1 MGHQYAPA
9 VEPGG
14 RTITRRWPD
23 TDEQRRIVC
32 APRDDLVADVLVT
45 GVTDGDEALD
55 EGAPPPEAAVEN
67 PLTFVQEDGPFTNYE
82 RTVARDGSDLV
93 ETTRYRLVLP
103 WFGWLFAR
111 PVHRVLTRRGSYQ
124 EWWAPPDRLDV
135 TQVLVIGLMA
145 AASMS
150 AAFVNT
156 LFTQTVNF
164 AADEFGVSDTGIGVA
179 GSVVRAGI
187 VFALPAAVLADR
199 IGRRRVMIVLAWLG
213 PGLSVLGAVAPSF
226 PVLVATQTLARP
238 AGIAL
243 AFLVGVV
250 VTEEMPRNSRAYA
263 VSVLAMASGFGAGIA
278 VMSLRFADI
287 GASGWRYVYVIA
299 AVWCLVAVDL
309 TRRLPETRRFAATR
323 PVVAQPT
330 SAGASGDSPA
340 DASRQQA
347 VRRSRPRLNRRR
359 LLLLSVVAIAGN
371 VFVSPA
377 SFFQNRYLTDVRDF
391 SGGLIGVFSI
401 AVGTP
406 AALGLI
412 IGGRIADTRGR
423 RLLIAV
429 TLPLGTA
436 AIVMAFGVGG
446 PLLWILSLVGG
457 LLSSAAYPA
466 LAVYRGE
473 LFPTGNRGKASGLV
487 TAAALLGGI
496 VGLLTTGALLD
507 AGWSYLSIMASLA
520 IGQLVVAVLVL
531 VAYPE
536 TAHHELEDLNPED
549 APIDLHENPTAAPP
563 PDTPADR

>member
-14 RTITRRWPD
+14 RTIIRRWPD
-23 TDEQRRIVC
+23 TDERRRTIVS
-32 APRDDLVADVLVT
+32 PRDDLVADVLVSDVAEAPV
-45 GVTDGDEALD
+45 GAGDRAD
-55 EGAPPPEAAVEN
+55 PAADRPELSAR
-67 PLTFVQEDGPFTNYE
+67 FVQRDGPFTAYE
-82 RTVARDGSDLV
+82 RTVTQDGAELV

-111 PVHRVLTRRGSYQ
+111 PVRRVLGRRGSYD
-124 EWWAPPDRLDV
+124 EWWAPPDRLDA

-164 AADEFGVSDTGIGVA
+164 AADEFGVSDTGIGIGGA
-179 GSVVRAGI
+179 IVRAGI
-187 VFALPAAVLADR
+187 VVALPAAVLADR

-213 PGLSVLGAVAPSF
+213 PGLSVLGALAPTF

-250 VTEEMPRNSRAYA
+250 ITEEMPRNSRAYA

-278 VMSLRFADI
+278 VMSLRFADF
-287 GASGWRYVYVIA
+287 GVTGWRWVYVVA
-299 AVWCLVAVDL
+299 AGWCVVALDL
-309 TRRLPETRRFAATR
+309 TRRLPETRRFAAVVPLAVT
-323 PVVAQPT
+323 PVG
-330 SAGASGDSPA
+330 SRGAA
-340 DASRQQA
+340 R
-347 VRRSRPRLNRRR
+347 RRSSPRLNRRR
-359 LLLLSVVAIAGN
+359 LLLLSSVAVAGN
-371 VFVSPA
+371 VFISPA
-377 SFFQNRYLTDVRDF
+377 SFFQNRYLADVRDF
-391 SGGLIGVFSI
+391 SGGLIGLFSI

-412 IGGRIADTRGR
+412 IGGRVADTRGR
-423 RLLIAV
+423 RWLIAV

-436 AIVMAFGVGG
+436 ALVGAFGVGG
-446 PLLWILSLVGG
+446 PLLWLLSLVGG

-496 VGLLTTGALLD
+496 AGLLVTGAALD
-507 AGWSYLSIMASLA
+507 AGWSYLSIMGTLA
-520 IGQLVVAVLVL
+520 IGQLVVAVVVL

-549 APIDLHENPTAAPP
+549 VPIDLHDPPPPPAPAAPSSATEP
-563 PDTPADR
+563 HPH